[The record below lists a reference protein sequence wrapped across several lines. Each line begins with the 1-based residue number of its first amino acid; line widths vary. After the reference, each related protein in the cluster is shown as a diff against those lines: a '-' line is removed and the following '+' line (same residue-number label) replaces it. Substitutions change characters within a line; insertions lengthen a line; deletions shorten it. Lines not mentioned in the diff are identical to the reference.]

1 MSAPGPRP
9 RGAEEG
15 SATVE
20 FIGWTVGVVVPV
32 LYLIVALAQIQA
44 ASFAVASA
52 ADAAARVLAVD
63 AGPGALAHAAKRKA
77 SNWAK
82 KILPGATR
90 FPPSPSN
97 GTKADK
103 SFQRCLTPV

>member
-1 MSAPGPRP
+1 MSAPGPRS

-52 ADAAARVLAVD
+52 ADAAARVLAVHEPAHRRRD
-63 AGPGALAHAAKRKA
+63 GAESAEGTAGLPAPLPAH
-77 SNWAK
+77 
-82 KILPGATR
+82 G
-90 FPPSPSN
+90 PS
-97 GTKADK
+97 
-103 SFQRCLTPV
+103 